1 MQSIE
6 LTAKTP
12 DEAIELA
19 LIELDVER
27 VEVEIEVIS
36 EGKSGILGMGGEP
49 AKVKVTLLDE
59 GSDLARTASD
69 ILENIVTKLDVDVVV
84 NLRHARDEDVGGPVF
99 DVDGEDAGL
108 LIGRKGETLR
118 ALQFLVSFIAS
129 KKLNDRVNL
138 FIDVAGYQSR
148 RYESLRALAHRVAR
162 RVVDSGEEIPLEAMP
177 PNERRV
183 IHMTLSDNSDVDTAS
198 EGTGEDRRVI
208 VQPANL
214 E

>member
-49 AKVKVTLLDE
+49 AKVKVSLLDE

-69 ILENIVTKLDVDVVV
+69 ILENIITKLDVDVVV
-84 NLRHARDEDVGGPVF
+84 NLRHAYDEDVGGPVF

>member
-6 LTAKTP
+6 LTAKTT

-84 NLRHARDEDVGGPVF
+84 NLRHAHDEDVGGPVF

-108 LIGRKGETLR
+108 LIGRRGETLR

-177 PNERRV
+177 PNERRG

>member
-69 ILENIVTKLDVDVVV
+69 ILENIVTKLS
-84 NLRHARDEDVGGPVF
+84 
-99 DVDGEDAGL
+99 
-108 LIGRKGETLR
+108 LIH
-118 ALQFLVSFIAS
+118 I
-129 KKLNDRVNL
+129 
-138 FIDVAGYQSR
+138 
-148 RYESLRALAHRVAR
+148 
-162 RVVDSGEEIPLEAMP
+162 
-177 PNERRV
+177 
-183 IHMTLSDNSDVDTAS
+183 
-198 EGTGEDRRVI
+198 
-208 VQPANL
+208 
-214 E
+214 

>member
-1 MQSIE
+1 M
-6 LTAKTP
+6 
-12 DEAIELA
+12 
-19 LIELDVER
+19 
-27 VEVEIEVIS
+27 EVEIEVIS

-84 NLRHARDEDVGGPVF
+84 NLRHAYDEDVGGPVF

-108 LIGRKGETLR
+108 LIGRRGETLR

-148 RYESLRALAHRVAR
+148 RYESLRALAHRVAQ